1 MAAMSRNEATQL
13 FEILDE
19 VFGVFRQSEMNDRAQ
34 EFYDSKREEFIESY
48 STEIP
53 ASFWFQGVGCPSASL
68 DFDSSGFNISLN
80 HLSLHR
86 QTEASRDVANEKI
99 KNSGFIIV

>member
-1 MAAMSRNEATQL
+1 MAAMSRKEATRL

-19 VFGVFRQSEMNDRAQ
+19 TFGIFRQSEMNERAQ

-48 STEIP
+48 STKIP
-53 ASFWFQGVGCPSASL
+53 ASFWFQGIGCPSASL
-68 DFDSSGFNISLN
+68 DFDSCGFKVSLN

-86 QTEASRDVANEKI
+86 QTEASRDEANEKI
-99 KNSGFIIV
+99 EKSGFTIV